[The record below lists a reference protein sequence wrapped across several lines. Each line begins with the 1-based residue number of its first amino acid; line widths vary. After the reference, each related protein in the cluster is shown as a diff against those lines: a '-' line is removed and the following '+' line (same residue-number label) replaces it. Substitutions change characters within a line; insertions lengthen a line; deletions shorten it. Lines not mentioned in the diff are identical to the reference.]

1 MHFYPWQSITGTFCQ
16 TCSFCTMYISTCLY
30 PSSQDPLI
38 SCDYI
43 FLLKFKSQVH
53 AISDPYVV
61 PPEVMI
67 SDMLYNNFS
76 QKLLRLPFID
86 FLYPLTDKIS
96 CILSILQIYPTIF
109 SPPPLKLKFLV
120 KKSIKLKENI
130 SFLYKSHLALE
141 QNQCIWH

>member
-1 MHFYPWQSITGTFCQ
+1 MAINDWHILSDMFLLYNVHFYMPIW
-16 TCSFCTMYISTCLY
+16 
-30 PSSQDPLI
+30 SQDPLV

-61 PPEVMI
+61 PPKVMI

-76 QKLLRLPFID
+76 QELLRLPFID